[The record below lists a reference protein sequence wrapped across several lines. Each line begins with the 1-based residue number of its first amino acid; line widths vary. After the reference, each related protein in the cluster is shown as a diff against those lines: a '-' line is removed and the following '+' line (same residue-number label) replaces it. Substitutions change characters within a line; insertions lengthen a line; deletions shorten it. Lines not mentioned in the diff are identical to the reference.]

1 MGRER
6 DALHALLQLQAATCD
21 RLAPLAIAVAQVHL
35 VVAHLAV
42 LPVLVVARR
51 DVDAVDHPA
60 LAEADHP
67 LMRTGAHGLV
77 AHTAEPCGRIVVE
90 GIFQRMARLFGRAV
104 DHQQA
109 VGRQFAAQHR
119 RSRIGIVGGRSG
131 HREVQLQ
138 LQRLADVLGGGT
150 HVQRATALLGI
161 EVPAF
166 SRTVE
171 RRRIGQRRQR
181 AATGLHRTRCLA
193 AEHAQA
199 ITTLRQLAVVLALH
213 RIDLHLHRATALR
226 RRLHADYLRARLTL
240 LVAARVAIV
249 FVQRVL
255 RLALRVQVERHF
267 IERLLAIE
275 QHRRVH
281 RQDRTGTHEHR
292 QRGQVHLA
300 VELAAIGG
308 GLHAA
313 AVPVVD
319 PAAGRQMDVAAPATA
334 GGLAAV
340 HRRHQQ
346 VAAEQELV
354 LVGFILR
361 MRVARVVPH
370 QATHRRCTGLRSLV
384 HQPVHVGG
392 QAHLQLQ
399 VIAVD
404 AAVGLVVPPRVLAR
418 VRRPAAHAHQHRG
431 EGLPLQVAGE
441 GLGAAAED
449 RIDVAAGVGH
459 AGQPRT
465 DQGRYVPADVIPAA
479 ALVAGP
485 CHGIALDA
493 GPAHHRPQERARI
506 GIVEDAVECLAV
518 GVHREL
524 VALAGPGHVQ
534 LLHAAAG
541 LAHFPG
547 DLVDAV
553 LGPQAGAETILGQA
567 LHRFRQLLVTA
578 AVTIIGQDPATG
590 HVVGAV
596 LLGHAVD
603 HIRGGAGRAVAP
615 AFGHGAGLL
624 AVVAVVVAIGI
635 AVGQR
640 PARDHV
646 GAAGQLGVA
655 LDQFRQVGA
664 DEVVRIEAVF
674 AVQQRGLVG
683 LAQIVAAIAPGI
695 AQHAPATAAQQHRR
709 RAGAVALF
717 PAAGVGHFQLAALE
731 LVTAV
736 LLAATVIAFIGLR
749 GQHLHALRGIQVQ
762 RLQFLP
768 QRGGLTVVQALQAQ
782 AQRLPLHMQHQ
793 RIGAYADF
801 LRVFFQLRLHVRLG
815 LRQHD
820 RRGLVAGAGQRA
832 VAAGLHADDVGGRQ
846 FDADARA
853 LVGLQIPALHAVAAG
868 AGADRT
874 QVADR
879 LGPGR
884 HGRQH
889 QCRQQAQHQRRA
901 TNADFHADSQPVHRA
916 FRKRLGRL

>member
-1 MGRER
+1 MGREV
-6 DALHALLQLQAATCD
+6 DALHAFLQLQAATGD

-35 VVAHLAV
+35 VIAHLAV

-51 DVDAVDHPA
+51 DVDAIDHPA

-67 LMRTGAHGLV
+67 LVRASAHGLV
-77 AHTAEPCGRIVVE
+77 AHAAEPGVGIVIE
-90 GIFQRMARLFGRAV
+90 GVLQRMAGLLGRAV

-109 VGRQFAAQHR
+109 VCGQFAAQYR
-119 RSRIGIVGGRSG
+119 RGRIGIVGGRSG

-138 LQRLADVLGGGT
+138 LQRLADVLGSGA
-150 HVQRATALLGI
+150 HMQRAATLPRV
-161 EVPAF
+161 EVPALVGA
-166 SRTVE
+166 VE
-171 RRRIGQRRQR
+171 GGGIGQRRQR
-181 AATGLHRTRCLA
+181 TATGLHCTRRLP

-199 ITTLRQLAVVLALH
+199 VAALRQLAVVLALH
-213 RIDLHLHRATALR
+213 RVDLHLHRAAALR
-226 RRLHADYLRARLTL
+226 RRLHADLLRARLAL
-240 LVAARVAIV
+240 LVTARVAIV

-255 RLALRVQVERHF
+255 RIALRVQVEGHF
-267 IERLLAIE
+267 IERLFAIE

-300 VELAAIGG
+300 VELAAVGT

-319 PAAGRQMDVAAPATA
+319 PAAGRQVDVAAPATA

-346 VAAEQELV
+346 FAAEQELV
-354 LVGFILR
+354 LVGLILC

-370 QATHRRCTGLRSLV
+370 QPPHRRCAGLRGLV
-384 HQPVHVGG
+384 HQPVHVRG

-404 AAVGLVVPPRVLAR
+404 AAVRLVVPPRVLAR
-418 VRRPAAHAHQHRG
+418 IRRPAAHAHQHRR
-431 EGLPLQVAGE
+431 ERLPLQVAGE

-449 RIDVAAGVGH
+449 CIDVATGVGH
-459 AGQPRT
+459 AGQART
-465 DQGRYVPADVIPAA
+465 DQGRHVPADVIPAA

-485 CHGIALDA
+485 RYGVALDA

-506 GIVEDAVECLAV
+506 GIVEDAVERLAV

-553 LGPQAGAETILGQA
+553 LGPQTGAEAVLGQA
-567 LHRFRQLLVTA
+567 LHGFRQLLVTA
-578 AVTIIGQDPATG
+578 AVAIVGQDPATG
-590 HVVGAV
+590 HVVLAV

-603 HIRGGAGRAVAP
+603 HIRRGAGRAVAP

-624 AVVAVVVAIGI
+624 AVVAVVVAVGI

-640 PARDHV
+640 PARHHV
-646 GAAGQLGVA
+646 RAAGQLGVA
-655 LDQFRQVGA
+655 LDQLGQVGA
-664 DEVVRIEAVF
+664 DEVVRVETVF
-674 AVQQRGLVG
+674 AMQQRGLVG
-683 LAQIVAAIAPGI
+683 LAQVVAAIAPRI
-695 AQHAPATAAQQHRR
+695 AQHAPATAAQQHRCR
-709 RAGAVALF
+709 TGAVTLF
-717 PAAGVGHFQLAALE
+717 PAAGIGHFQLAALE
-731 LVTAV
+731 LVTAI
-736 LLAATVIAFIGLR
+736 LLAAPEIALIGLR
-749 GQHLHALRGIQVQ
+749 GQHLHALRGLQVQ

-768 QRGGLTVVQALQAQ
+768 QRGGLAVVQAFQAQ
-782 AQRLPLHMQHQ
+782 AQRLPLHMQDQCVGTH
-793 RIGAYADF
+793 ADF

-815 LRQHD
+815 LRQND
-820 RRGLVAGAGQRA
+820 RCGLVAGAGQRA
-832 VAAGLHADDVGGRQ
+832 VAAGLHADDVSRRQ
-846 FDADARA
+846 FNADARA
-853 LVGLQIPALHAVAAG
+853 LVGLQVPALHAVAAG
-868 AGADRT
+868 AGADRS

-889 QCRQQAQHQRRA
+889 QGRHQGQHQRRA
-901 TNADFHADSQPVHRA
+901 TNAVFHADSQPVHRA